1 MISCRFAFVL
11 ALEIASVAILSGCVA
26 FDEFDEGAGEE
37 VAIAEQ
43 PIITTNSLTTSALTT
58 NALIADNPTISA
70 LISKPLTTA
79 ALNANS
85 TVLGA
90 LGDAAARDLFSYVV
104 GCALPLGAH
113 VDVAL
118 DGGTYG
124 FDGQIG
130 LAPQWGNAGGNC
142 DNQCRQWVSACV
154 ISRVNYLG
162 LPVLISDRGSKAALA
177 VSASEAI
184 DYTEREAAY
193 FGDIFAKPQSLF
205 ACLSPG
211 KVSIPRVCGPSIGAC
226 DIEVIGWCD
235 NACSS
240 VNPSTGAYANCRESP
255 ADPWFP
261 AITVYL
267 DQ

>member
-1 MISCRFAFVL
+1 MKSRLSVLIL
-11 ALEIASVAILSGCVA
+11 ALEISSVAILSGCVA
-26 FDEFDEGAGEE
+26 FDEQGVSEE
-37 VAIAEQ
+37 VDVTEQ
-43 PIITTNSLTTSALTT
+43 PIITTNSLTTNALTTSALT
-58 NALIADNPTISA
+58 ADNPTISA
-70 LISKPLTTA
+70 LTSKPLTTV
-79 ALNANS
+79 ALNTNL

-118 DGGTYG
+118 DCGTYG

-130 LAPQWGNAGGNC
+130 LAPQWGNAGGSC
-142 DNQCRQWVSACV
+142 DAQCRQWVSACV

-184 DYTEREAAY
+184 DYTVPEAAY

-211 KVSIPRVCGPSIGAC
+211 KISIPRVCGPSIGAC
-226 DIEVIGWCD
+226 DIEVVGWCD

-240 VNPSTGAYANCRESP
+240 VNQTTGAYTNCRESP